1 MNRLGGRK
9 MNMEEL
15 TIKLDGKDATVLLD
29 ALSKALGQPGLKM
42 TINQDYVDSCN
53 RIIDKVNDAIDKEIL
68 IF

>member
-1 MNRLGGRK
+1 

-15 TIKLDGKDATVLLD
+15 TIKLDGTDATVLLD
-29 ALSKALGQPGLKM
+29 ALGKALGQPGLKM
-42 TINQDYVDSCN
+42 TINQDYVDACN

>member
-1 MNRLGGRK
+1 

-15 TIKLDGKDATVLLD
+15 TIKLYGNDATVLLD
-29 ALSKALGQPGLKM
+29 ALGKALGQPGLKM
-42 TINQDYVDSCN
+42 TINQDYVDACN

>member
-1 MNRLGGRK
+1 

-15 TIKLDGKDATVLLD
+15 TLKLDGNDATVLLD
-29 ALSKALGQPGLKM
+29 ALGKALGQPGLKM
-42 TINQDYVDSCN
+42 KINEEYVESCN